1 MSDSAFSSSRD
12 SIVTSSP
19 PATER
24 RHPGH
29 PPDDAPRAAD
39 EHHSG
44 LIAPAGRR
52 LAVLTLTAL
61 GVVYGDIGTS
71 PLYTMKEAFG
81 DAHGLEPSVT
91 HVYGI
96 LSLVF
101 WSIVLVVVVKYLV
114 FILRADNR
122 GEGGVLA
129 LLALVLQRQHRSEDR
144 RRRAVFVILG
154 TFGTALLYGDGII
167 TPAISVL
174 GAVEG
179 LQIAT
184 PAFAR
189 FVVPITM
196 SILLLLFMVQ
206 RFGTAK
212 VGRAFG
218 PITLVWFFVIGV
230 LGLLEI
236 VRSPQILAAA
246 NPWHGARF
254 LAEQGVVGFAA
265 LGAVFLAVTGAEALY
280 ADMGHF
286 GKRPIRLA
294 FLALVLPALLLN
306 YFGQGALL
314 LRRPDAVANPFYLL
328 APQWALY
335 PLLLIATLAAIVAS
349 QALISGVF
357 SLARQAVQLGFS
369 PRMTI
374 VHTSEHEHGQIYVPQ
389 VNTLLAAG
397 TLLIVAGFKSSS
409 ALGAAY
415 GIAVTGTMG
424 ITTLLFAVVAR
435 TRWEWPMW
443 RVVALAGFFLLF
455 DLAFLGANALKIV
468 QGGWVPLA
476 VALALLTLMTTWK
489 AGREALYDV
498 MRGRSLPID
507 LLLGQIE
514 RHPPPRVAGTAVF
527 LTSDAEGASVVLL
540 HHLKH
545 NKALHEQVV
554 LLSVKPADVPYVE
567 GPERITVKP
576 LGHGFFRVVIRS
588 GFMETP
594 SIPELL
600 ALTEEHGLRT
610 RPMETSYY
618 LGRERLLPS
627 GPAKMARWRKSLF
640 VLMSRNA
647 QSAARFFDLPSNR
660 VVELGAQIEL

>member
-1 MSDSAFSSSRD
+1 MADPVFDSSRD
-12 SIVTSSP
+12 SIITPSAP
-19 PATER
+19 LEDR
-24 RHPGH
+24 RHPGQPH
-29 PPDDAPRAAD
+29 ADIGPPAAG
-39 EHHSG
+39 HHAAHATPS
-44 LIAPAGRR
+44 GRR

-71 PLYTMKEAFG
+71 PLYTIKEAFG
-81 DAHGLEPSVT
+81 HAHGLAPTIVN
-91 HVYGI
+91 VYGV

-101 WSIVLVVVVKYLV
+101 WSILLVVVLKYLV

-129 LLALVLQRQHRSEDR
+129 LLALVLQREHRAEDR
-144 RRRAVFVILG
+144 GRRAVFIVLG
-154 TFGTALLYGDGII
+154 VFGTALLYGDGII

-179 LQIAT
+179 LEIAT
-184 PAFAR
+184 PAFSR

-196 SILLLLFMVQ
+196 GILLLLFMVQ

-218 PITLVWFFVIGV
+218 PITLVWFLVIGG
-230 LGLLEI
+230 LGLREI
-236 VRSPQILAAA
+236 LHAPQILVAM
-246 NPWHGARF
+246 NPWYGLRFFVEHGYA
-254 LAEQGVVGFAA
+254 GFAA

-286 GKRPIRLA
+286 GRRPIRIA
-294 FLALVLPALLLN
+294 FFTLVLPALLLN

-314 LRRPDAVANPFYLL
+314 LRQPDAVANPFYLL
-328 APQWALY
+328 APRWALY
-335 PLLLIATLAAIVAS
+335 PLLLLATLAAIVAS

-357 SLARQAVQLGFS
+357 SLARQAVQLGFV
-369 PRMTI
+369 PRTTI
-374 VHTSEHEHGQIYVPQ
+374 VHTSDREHGQIYVPQ
-389 VNTLLAAG
+389 VNTLLAVG
-397 TLLIVAGFKSSS
+397 TLLIVAGFESSS

-415 GIAVTGTMG
+415 GIAVTGTMA

-435 TRWEWPMW
+435 AWWGWPMW
-443 RVVALAGFFLLF
+443 RVVALTAFFLVI
-455 DLAFLGANALKIV
+455 DLAFLGANALKV
-468 QGGWVPLA
+468 MQGGWVPLLIA
-476 VALALLTLMTTWK
+476 IVVLVLMTTWK
-489 AGREALYDV
+489 AGREALYGI
-498 MRGRSLPID
+498 MRGRSLPIE
-507 LLLGQIE
+507 LLLAELQ

-567 GPERITVKP
+567 DEERITVRP
-576 LGHGFFRVVIRS
+576 LGQGFFRVVIRS

-594 SIPELL
+594 QIPELL
-600 ALTEEHGLRT
+600 SLGEEHGLRT

-618 LGRERLLPS
+618 LGREQLLPS
-627 GPAKMARWRKSLF
+627 GPAKMARWRKKLF

-647 QSAARFFDLPSNR
+647 QSAARFFGLPSNR
-660 VVELGAQIEL
+660 VVELGAQIEF